1 MHFSLVLV
9 DHPEYGLIKAFNDAI
24 LPIYF
29 GLRRLGYEV
38 EILRHQVRPGSR
50 HIVFGSANDP
60 ALSGLDMPADSIMVN
75 LEQLAAENSSW
86 NRPAY
91 LEHLKGFTVWDY
103 SRRNIEYLA
112 GQSIQAA
119 QLTLGYVPEMTRLR
133 ADLPAG
139 RDVLFYGLASPRRQ
153 AVLDEL
159 KASGVSVSQP
169 PIGTFGRERDV
180 AIADSRLYLNIHHYQ
195 PASLEVVRLG
205 YLWANHK
212 PVVSERRADTEI
224 YPGLED
230 ACLYCTYEELAEK
243 TRGLL
248 SDEPKL
254 KVQGLAGFE
263 AFSGLSM
270 AKSLES
276 LVGRRL
282 AQGLGALVR
291 EARPKH
297 LHVGSGRDFRN
308 DALNIDISAH
318 CSPDLVL
325 DISRP
330 FEAGARFQTDRFGE
344 VELTPG
350 SFELITAFDVLEHV
364 ADLPQTMLNFLDLLE
379 DGGRLIAK
387 TPYDLS
393 RGAWQDP
400 THVRA
405 LNENS
410 WLYYTDWAWYLGW
423 GDFRFELEDLSF
435 NLSNLGAKMVAKG
448 ADRNRLTE
456 IARAIDSMTVV
467 LRKRPT
473 SEEEKLFQ
481 RQMFR
486 NIYEGAQISWEA
498 VHEDLKAFENE
509 RRAVFRTPGSLRKA
523 RLELLACT
531 AVYYFY
537 KILAAVGLYR
547 DKKEI
552 WKKKRKQ
559 KRCLIRV

>member
-9 DHPEYGLIKAFNDAI
+9 NHPQDGLIKAFDDVV
-24 LPIYF
+24 LPVCF

-38 EILRHQVRPGSR
+38 EILRHRVRPGSH

-60 ALSGLDMPADSIMVN
+60 ALTGLDMPANSIMVN
-75 LEQLAAENSSW
+75 LEQLSAENSPW

-112 GQSIQAA
+112 GQGIQAA

-133 ADLPAG
+133 ADLPAD
-139 RDVLFYGLASPRRQ
+139 RDVLFYGHASPRRQ

-212 PVVSERRADTEI
+212 PVVSELRADTEI
-224 YPGLED
+224 YPGLEE
-230 ACLYCTYEELAEK
+230 ACLYCYYEELAEK
-243 TRGLL
+243 TRELL

-254 KVQGLAGFE
+254 KAQARAGFE
-263 AFSGLSM
+263 AFSALNLE
-270 AKSLES
+270 KSLED

-282 AQGLGALVR
+282 AHGLGVKVR
-291 EARPKH
+291 EPRPKH
-297 LHVGSGRDFRN
+297 LNVGSGRDFRN

-318 CSPDLVL
+318 CSPDLIL

-330 FEAGARFQTDRFGE
+330 LETGVRFQTDRFGE
-344 VELTPG
+344 VELAPG
-350 SFELITAFDVLEHV
+350 SFELITAFEVLEHV
-364 ADLPQTMLNFLDLLE
+364 ADMPQTMRNFLDLLE
-379 DGGRLIAK
+379 DGGRLTAK

-423 GDFRFELEDLSF
+423 GDYRFELEDLSF
-435 NLSNLGAKMVAKG
+435 TLSSLGAELVAKG
-448 ADRNRLTE
+448 VDHSRLTE
-456 IARAIDSMTVV
+456 TARAIDSMTVV
-467 LRKRPT
+467 LRKRQVT
-473 SEEEKLFQ
+473 EEENLFQ
-481 RQMFR
+481 RRMFR
-486 NIYEGAQISWEA
+486 NIYVGTQITWET
-498 VHEDLKAFENE
+498 VHEDLDASENE
-509 RRAVFRTPGSLRKA
+509 RRAVFRTPGYLRKA
-523 RLELLACT
+523 RLELFGYT
-531 AVYYFY
+531 VVYYFY
-537 KILAAVGLYR
+537 KTLAAVGCCR
-547 DKKEI
+547 DKKSI
-552 WKKKRKQ
+552 WKKRRNQ
-559 KRCLIRV
+559 KRRLIRA